1 MEKRHHHK
9 KLGLALVGLGH
20 YATDR
25 VAVGLEASE
34 YWHLAAI
41 VTGSREKIPA
51 WQEKWK
57 IPDDRVFSYKN
68 FDHIEDCPDIDAVY
82 ICLPN
87 NMHADLTVRAARAG
101 KHVIVEKPIATC
113 IEEAEQM
120 IAACDA
126 AKVKLA
132 IGYRLRFNSLH
143 QEISRGGPLVKGK
156 VNFINAIF
164 SIDVG
169 EPEQW
174 RLKKSLAGGGALI
187 DVGIYCIQ
195 AARYL
200 TGQEPVSV
208 TAQFGPCTDA
218 EKFREVEEHIS
229 WQMRFA
235 NDIYVTGYAGYSGY
249 LDELCIRTSEH
260 LIKLEPA
267 FSYGPLAGSVR
278 NGEEHAIRHTHEH
291 QQWKQMEELGKLFLD
306 PAPLPDFISGSEGL
320 RDLKIISAIY
330 DAANSGQ
337 EVIF

>member
-41 VTGSREKIPA
+41 VTGSREKVPA

-87 NMHADLTVRAARAG
+87 NMHAD
-101 KHVIVEKPIATC
+101 
-113 IEEAEQM
+113 
-120 IAACDA
+120 
-126 AKVKLA
+126 
-132 IGYRLRFNSLH
+132 
-143 QEISRGGPLVKGK
+143 
-156 VNFINAIF
+156 
-164 SIDVG
+164 
-169 EPEQW
+169 
-174 RLKKSLAGGGALI
+174 
-187 DVGIYCIQ
+187 
-195 AARYL
+195 L